1 MGGTLVGHVGWR
13 WIFLLAVPIGL
24 LASVLCLS
32 GVPKS
37 RCQNGRSID
46 APGQIL
52 AVLMLG
58 TLSVAFIEGPH
69 WGWSNFATIGCLVA
83 TACSFVSFAI
93 VEIRTEH
100 PLLPLTIFRSRAF
113 SAASVA
119 AAGMTFGMYA
129 MLFLMPLFLQTVRGA
144 SAAAVGL
151 QMLPVSLAFFL
162 VSLKSGRLATRFGAR
177 LIMTWGLTLMGLGLL
192 ALSTLSRTA
201 DIVLIEFAFLS
212 IGVGLGF
219 NTGPLL
225 SVAVSAAPKAH
236 AGAAAGVINTARM
249 IGATLGVAVLGAI
262 FAAHTGQNPV
272 DPQQIVA
279 GLHPAFVGG
288 AISEILGALAA
299 WRWVPSDALV
309 VVASAPP
316 VLAASG
322 RAQGSGA
329 Q

>member
-1 MGGTLVGHVGWR
+1 MGGVIVDHIGWR

-24 LASVLCLS
+24 LASVLCMG

-37 RCQNGRSID
+37 RCQNGRSVD
-46 APGQIL
+46 VPGQIL
-52 AVLMLG
+52 AVSMLG

-69 WGWSNFATIGCLVA
+69 WGWNNLATIGCLAAAVC
-83 TACSFVSFAI
+83 TFACFVI
-93 VEIRTEH
+93 VEICTEH

-129 MLFLMPLFLQTVRGA
+129 MLFLMPLFLQAQGT

-177 LIMTWGLTLMGLGLL
+177 LIMTWGLALMGLGLL
-192 ALSTLSRTA
+192 ALSMLSRTA
-201 DIVLIEFAFLS
+201 DIVLIECAFLS

-236 AGAAAGVINTARM
+236 AGAAAGVVNTARM
-249 IGATLGVAVLGAI
+249 IGATLGVAVLGGI
-262 FAAHTGQNPV
+262 FAAHAGQNPV

-279 GLHPAFVGG
+279 GLQPAFVGG
-288 AISEILGALAA
+288 AISEILGALMA
-299 WRWVPSDALV
+299 WRWIPSDALA

-322 RAQGSGA
+322 RARASGA

>member
-1 MGGTLVGHVGWR
+1 
-13 WIFLLAVPIGL
+13 
-24 LASVLCLS
+24 
-32 GVPKS
+32 
-37 RCQNGRSID
+37 
-46 APGQIL
+46 
-52 AVLMLG
+52 
-58 TLSVAFIEGPH
+58 
-69 WGWSNFATIGCLVA
+69 LVA

-129 MLFLMPLFLQTVRGA
+129 MLFLMPLFLQAVQGA
-144 SAAAVGL
+144 SVAGVGL

-177 LIMTWGLTLMGLGLL
+177 LIMTWGLALMGLGLL
-192 ALSTLSRTA
+192 ALSMLSRTA
-201 DIVLIEFAFLS
+201 DIVLIECAFLS

-236 AGAAAGVINTARM
+236 AGAAAGVVNTARM
-249 IGATLGVAVLGAI
+249 IGATLGVAVLGGI
-262 FAAHTGQNPV
+262 FAAHAGQNPV

-279 GLHPAFVGG
+279 GLQPAFVGG
-288 AISEILGALAA
+288 AISEILGALTA
-299 WRWVPSDALV
+299 WRWIPSDALA

-322 RAQGSGA
+322 RARASGT